1 MIKINLLGAP
11 KPKRGK
17 RAATATVDM
26 GGGGGGNPV
35 LMAVGAV
42 VVAVVIVLGL
52 WYAADST
59 AKRIKQQMDVAESEN
74 RRLASVKAKFDQEQK
89 VKENYE
95 RRVKVIDE
103 LRSNQAGPVN
113 LLTMIGD
120 TVNNTDAVWLNVM
133 QDTGATIRI
142 EGTALSASAVA
153 NLIHNL
159 EKTGYFKS
167 VEMTETL
174 QDAQAKDMQAFV
186 FNLVCEKP
194 KL

>member
-1 MIKINLLGAP
+1 
-11 KPKRGK
+11 
-17 RAATATVDM
+17 M

-52 WYAADST
+52 WYLADAT
-59 AKRIKQQMDVAESEN
+59 ARQIKQKMDVAEAEN
-74 RRLASVKAKFDQEQK
+74 RRLASVKAKYDQEQK
-89 VKENYE
+89 VKDNYE

-103 LRSNQAGPVN
+103 LRSNQSGPVN

-133 QDTGATIRI
+133 QDTGTTIHI

-174 QDAQAKDMQAFV
+174 QDAQAKDMQAFI